1 MPLAL
6 LLLLQLLL
14 TDHLVNV
21 QIRKERVELIVLLAV
36 VYFVVGSAV
45 GRIVGP
51 VRRLWL
57 IPQWSVG
64 VRRRFWCRT

>member
-21 QIRKERVELIVLLAV
+21 QIREECVELV
-36 VYFVVGSAV
+36 VVRVIDLSVVGTEV
-45 GRIVGP
+45 GHMSGP
-51 VRRLWL
+51 VRSLRLSLWL
-57 IPQWSVG
+57 VPLWSVS
-64 VRRRFWCRT
+64 VRR